1 MKRLIKFLTCAV
13 TAVIVSVTAA
23 VSAAAVSYGI
33 DDQAGL
39 YSSEQLSKLE
49 ERQKEVADYT
59 GWNIA
64 VVTTNT
70 GFGENNL
77 NDAIDYAEN
86 YYEAAFGSLD
96 STGILYLID
105 LDWRHIV
112 LCGEVDTVY
121 FNNARK
127 NTMHDACEA
136 RYQDYDDVGNLETFY
151 NYLVKYYDAGPYT
164 NDFDYNPNDS
174 YYQNT
179 VDYSDDGVKF
189 SFGIAFICGLIGAGI
204 TVAVVLSNYKFHHKP
219 SANAY
224 LDRGKV
230 NFYRRSDRFVREFT
244 TRTKIESSSGGS
256 RGGRSSGGGH
266 RTGGSSRGGRR

>member
-1 MKRLIKFLTCAV
+1 MKKIFKILSCAV
-13 TAVIVSVTAA
+13 A
-23 VSAAAVSYGI
+23 AAAVALTASISAFAYSNGI

-39 YSSEQLSKLE
+39 YSAEQLSALE
-49 ERQKEVADYT
+49 ARQEEVANYT

-64 VVTTNT
+64 VVTSNT
-70 GFGENNL
+70 GFGEYNL
-77 NDAIDYAEN
+77 DDAIDYAEN
-86 YYEAAFGSLD
+86 YYEDTFGSLSED
-96 STGILYLID
+96 GILYLID

-127 NTMHDACEA
+127 DTMHDACEA

-164 NDFDYNPNDS
+164 NDPDYDPNNS
-174 YYQNT
+174 YYTNT
-179 VDYSDDGVKF
+179 VDYSSGSSF
-189 SFGIAFICGLIGAGI
+189 SFGGAMLCGFIAAII
-204 TVAVVLSNYKFHHKP
+204 TVAVVVSNYKFHYKP

-224 LDRGKV
+224 LDSSKV

-244 TRTKIESSSGGS
+244 TRTKIESSSSGG
-256 RGGRSSGGGH
+256 GGRSSGGGH

>member
-1 MKRLIKFLTCAV
+1 MKKLFKLFTCALAA
-13 TAVIVSVTAA
+13 AVVSVTAA
-23 VSAAAVSYGI
+23 VSAAAYSYGI

-39 YSSEQLSKLE
+39 YSAEELSQLE
-49 ERQKEVADYT
+49 ARQEEVADYT

-64 VVTTNT
+64 IVTTNT

-77 NDAIDYAEN
+77 SDAIDYAEN
-86 YYEAAFGSLD
+86 YYEDAFGSLNE
-96 STGILYLID
+96 TGILYLID

-112 LCGEVDTVY
+112 LCGDVDTVY

-136 RYQDYDDVGNLETFY
+136 RYKDYDDVGNLETFY
-151 NYLVKYYDAGPYT
+151 NYLVKYYDAGPYE
-164 NDFDYNPNDS
+164 NDPDYDPDNS
-174 YYQNT
+174 YYANT
-179 VDYSDDGVKF
+179 VDYNDS
-189 SFGIAFICGLIGAGI
+189 SFHLGSAAICALICAII
-204 TVAVVLSNYKFHHKP
+204 TVVAVVNSYKFHHAP
-219 SANAY
+219 SANTY
-224 LDRGKV
+224 LDKSKV

-256 RGGRSSGGGH
+256 GGRSSGGGH

>member
-1 MKRLIKFLTCAV
+1 MKKLIKFLAASVSTAVAV
-13 TAVIVSVTAA
+13 TFMT
-23 VSAAAVSYGI
+23 VSAFAYSAGI

-39 YSSEQLSKLE
+39 YSSSDLKQLE
-49 ERQKEVADYT
+49 EMQEAVADKT

-64 VVTTNT
+64 VVTTDT

-77 NDAIDYAEN
+77 DDAIDFAEN
-86 YYEAAFGSLD
+86 YYEDTFGSL
-96 STGILYLID
+96 SETGILYLID

-136 RYQDYDDVGNLETFY
+136 RYMDYDDIGNLETFY
-151 NYLVKYYDAGPYT
+151 KYLEKYYDEGPYIY
-164 NDFDYNPNDS
+164 DEDYDPNDP

-179 VDYSDDGVKF
+179 VDYSNDGGVF
-189 SFGIAFICGLIGAGI
+189 SAGAFFLCGLIA
-204 TVAVVLSNYKFHHKP
+204 AVIAIVSVISSYKFKYAP

-224 LDRGKV
+224 IDKSKI
-230 NFYRRSDRFVREFT
+230 NFYRRRDQYIREFT
-244 TRTKIESSSGGS
+244 TKTKIESSSGGG
-256 RGGRSSGGGH
+256 GGRSSGGGH

>member
-1 MKRLIKFLTCAV
+1 MKRLIKILTCAF
-13 TAVIVSVTAA
+13 TAAVVSVTAA
-23 VSAAAVSYGI
+23 ISAGAYSYGI

-39 YSSEQLSKLE
+39 YSDSQLSQLE

-86 YYEAAFGSLD
+86 YYEDAFGSLNE
-96 STGILYLID
+96 TGILYLID

-164 NDFDYNPNDS
+164 NDANYDPDDS
-174 YYQNT
+174 YYNNT
-179 VDYSDDGVKF
+179 VDYSDSGSSF
-189 SFGIAFICGLIGAGI
+189 SFGMAFICGLIGAVI
-204 TVAVVLSNYKFHHKP
+204 TVIVVFSNYKFHHKP

-224 LDRGKV
+224 LDNGKV

-244 TRTKIESSSGGS
+244 TRTKIESSSSGG
-256 RGGRSSGGGH
+256 GGRSSGGGR